1 MTLMTWH
8 FFRACVEGCHLGTVQ
23 KGNRHAQ
30 RDLGLEPTRPTTA
43 APAQEGTAM
52 RSEIWA

>member
-52 RSEIWA
+52 RSEIWG